1 MGNPQLSIVIPA
13 YNESARIELT
23 LDRVMSCVNRQGWD
37 AEVLVVDDG
46 STDSTPEIV
55 YRWMDRYP
63 RLHLIKND
71 GNRGKGYSV
80 RNGLLQ
86 AAGDVVMF
94 TDADLSAPMEEAERL
109 FAALADGA
117 DVAIGSRWL
126 EKARQTIHQPLYR
139 RFFGRCFNWV
149 TRRVMGL
156 PFKDTQCGFKAFK
169 RPAAQIIFRLQR
181 IERWGFDPEILFIAR
196 KLGYEIREVPV
207 TWGHDERS
215 RMSYLK
221 DGMKMLEERASFG
234 VDFPM
239 FSKIEVTGPGIHP
252 LYSTLIAAEPKAAGA
267 SREGMREKL
276 AGYLSKNGKGEPNPE
291 PGILWNFEKFLIDR
305 NGKVVA
311 RFSPEI
317 TPDDALVVDAIEAA
331 LAK

>member
-1 MGNPQLSIVIPA
+1 MELNGGEGEDGRVAHPRLSVVIPA
-13 YNESARIELT
+13 YNECARIEGT
-23 LDRVMSCVNRQGWD
+23 LERVLACIAKCEWD

-46 STDSTPEIV
+46 STDETTDIV
-55 YRWMDRYP
+55 QRWMEKHP
-63 RLHLIKND
+63 RLHLVKNP

-86 AAGDVVMF
+86 SAGDIVMF
-94 TDADLSAPMEEAERL
+94 TDADLSSPMEEASL
-109 FAALADGA
+109 LMDAIDAGA

-126 EKARQTIHQPLYR
+126 DKQRQTIHQPLYR

-169 RPAAQIIFRLQR
+169 REAAQVIFRLQT

-196 KLGYEIREVPV
+196 KLKYKIVEVPV

-221 DGMKMLEERASFG
+221 DGMKMLEEMVEIRRNSVRGRYDEAIAELKDTSAMVTPQVGRAEH
-234 VDFPM
+234 V
-239 FSKIEVTGPGIHP
+239 E
-252 LYSTLIAAEPKAAGA
+252 
-267 SREGMREKL
+267 
-276 AGYLSKNGKGEPNPE
+276 
-291 PGILWNFEKFLIDR
+291 
-305 NGKVVA
+305 A
-311 RFSPEI
+311 R
-317 TPDDALVVDAIEAA
+317 
-331 LAK
+331 